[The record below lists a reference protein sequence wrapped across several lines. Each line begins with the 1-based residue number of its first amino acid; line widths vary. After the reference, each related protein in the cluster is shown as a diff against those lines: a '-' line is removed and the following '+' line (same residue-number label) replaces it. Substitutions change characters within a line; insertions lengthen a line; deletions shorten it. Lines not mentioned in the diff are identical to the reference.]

1 MAMTVRQALKSYGIE
16 MPEPEPQIDPRDI
29 EEARKRKE
37 EEDKEAFHQR
47 VWKGFMR
54 GE

>member
-1 MAMTVRQALKSYGIE
+1 MPMTVRQALKSYGIE

-29 EEARKRKE
+29 EEEMRARE
-37 EEDKEAFHQR
+37 EQNKEAFTQR
-47 VWKGFMR
+47 VWDRFMR